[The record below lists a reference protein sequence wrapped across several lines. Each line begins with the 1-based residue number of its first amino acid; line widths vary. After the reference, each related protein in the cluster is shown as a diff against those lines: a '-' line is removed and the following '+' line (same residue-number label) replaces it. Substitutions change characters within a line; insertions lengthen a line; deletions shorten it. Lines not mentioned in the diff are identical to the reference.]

1 MSDLLRYSGPFLS
14 DIKFKAIK
22 VTYDLSIIDAIK
34 LSVENEGFKV
44 ITEVTNIQSNLPNTL
59 SIDIS
64 SKTNRIEDEFF
75 IILSQY
81 NIGIFYLFKLEESY
95 IKNNRD
101 RILGTLNE
109 LNKKS
114 KVKYFLEELDS
125 CTSYIQVC
133 YQFYR
138 VDEFDKSYKYKEL
151 LCESFAAI
159 NTDKA
164 NSFDE
169 LLNRIDVYVEDELD
183 MNLSG
188 KWNATESF
196 EYLLILDNLNNF
208 ISVLGS
214 QYESLL
220 SIL

>member
-1 MSDLLRYSGPFLS
+1 MSDLLHYGDSSLS
-14 DIKFKAIK
+14 DINFKVIE
-22 VTYDLSIIDAIK
+22 VNYDISIIDAIK

-44 ITEVTNIQSNLPNTL
+44 ITEVTNIQSNTPNTIF
-59 SIDIS
+59 IDIS
-64 SKTNRIEDEFF
+64 TKTNRIKDEFF
-75 IILSQY
+75 IILSKD

-101 RILGTLNE
+101 KILDVLNE

-114 KVKYFLEELDS
+114 KVKYFLEELDG
-125 CTSYIQVC
+125 CTPYIQVC

-138 VDEFDKSYKYKEL
+138 IDVMDKLYKYKDL
-151 LCESFAAI
+151 LCESFAAVGG
-159 NTDKA
+159 DKS

-169 LLNRIDVYVEDELD
+169 LINRIDVYVVDELD

-196 EYLLILDNLNNF
+196 EYRLLLDNLNYF
-208 ISVLGS
+208 ISKFGS
-214 QYESLL
+214 QYERLL
-220 SIL
+220 